1 MTKTMDLKPTQIDH
15 LDRRCKLKFL
25 DNEVTVGIVTI
36 PTGGSRL
43 LTAGAVIL
51 TQICVLH
58 VREIIDCS
66 LSTNSKLLACKL

>member
-1 MTKTMDLKPTQIDH
+1 MTKPMDLKRMQIAH
-15 LDRRCKLKFL
+15 LDGRFKLQFL
-25 DNEVTVGIVTI
+25 DNEVAVGIVTI
-36 PTGGSRL
+36 PTRGSRL

-51 TQICVLH
+51 TQICMLH